1 MAPAIKKRVIPKT
14 ALSLESDIRVMK
26 IIVAVA
32 PIVRMNSF
40 VKIIKNAAGL
50 ILWGWEKSGL
60 LISQLVDYN
69 AFDLICFLFRQSRNS
84 QGRYGLCTIDYFH
97 SIEVEYF

>member
-1 MAPAIKKRVIPKT
+1 MAPKIKRRVIPKT
-14 ALSLESDIRVMK
+14 AFSFEKRENRVMK

-32 PIVRMNSF
+32 PKVRMNSF
-40 VKIIKNAAGL
+40 VKMIKNAAGL

-60 LISQLVDYN
+60 FISQLVDYN

-84 QGRYGLCTIDYFH
+84 QGRYGLCTIDYFN
-97 SIEVEYF
+97 SI